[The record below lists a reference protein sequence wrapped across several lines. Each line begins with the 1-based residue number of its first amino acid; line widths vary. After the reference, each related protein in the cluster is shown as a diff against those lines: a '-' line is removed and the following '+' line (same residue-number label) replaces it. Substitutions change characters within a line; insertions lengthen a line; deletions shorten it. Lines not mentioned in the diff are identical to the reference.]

1 MPLTPQ
7 PGVDVH
13 AGEAVAGGGEL
24 TLEGLAPH
32 LAVVD
37 HRQANFLLHGDDLAD
52 RPVLGRLEPGRR
64 EHPLRVGFA
73 GIAQE
78 LRAEQAPH
86 VLHPRIDCHN
96 AQRPTPG
103 RAHSPGP
110 RPDVTPRRR
119 GALCAWPGRAAP
131 SQAVAPPRQPLAWAG
146 APAADAYWR

>member
-37 HRQANFLLHGDDLAD
+37 HRKAELLLHGDDLAD
-52 RPVLGRLEPGRR
+52 RPVLGRLERGRR
-64 EHPLRVGFA
+64 ELPARVGVA

-78 LRAEQAPH
+78 LRPEQAPN
-86 VLHPRIDCHN
+86 VLHPRIHRHN
-96 AQRPTPG
+96 AQRPTP
-103 RAHSPGP
+103 RSPGVSRWP
-110 RPDVTPRRR
+110 GVTRRWPTRAGGTARTPR
-119 GALCAWPGRAAP
+119 
-131 SQAVAPPRQPLAWAG
+131 
-146 APAADAYWR
+146 

>member
-1 MPLTPQ
+1 MPFTPQ

-37 HRQANFLLHGDDLAD
+37 HRLAKLLLHGDDLAD

-64 EHPLRVGFA
+64 EHPPRVGFA

-86 VLHPRIDCHN
+86 VLHPRIDGHT

-119 GALCAWPGRAAP
+119 AVRLAGPRHRRPSLPRVSRWPGPAP
-131 SQAVAPPRQPLAWAG
+131 R
-146 APAADAYWR
+146 R